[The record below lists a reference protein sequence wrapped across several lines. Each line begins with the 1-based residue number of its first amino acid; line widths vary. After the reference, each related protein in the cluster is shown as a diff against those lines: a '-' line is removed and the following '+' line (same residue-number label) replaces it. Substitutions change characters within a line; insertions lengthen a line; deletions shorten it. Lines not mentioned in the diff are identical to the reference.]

1 MKVGIIVHS
10 KTGNTLFVAQKIM
23 EKLKADGH
31 LTTIEQ
37 IIATNDEETDIQK
50 VELQNIP
57 NVSDYD
63 VLIFGA
69 PVRGFSL
76 SPVMKAYLLKC
87 VTFNGK
93 KVSCF
98 VTQYFPYPW
107 MGGNRA
113 IGQMKSLCESKDAKV
128 LNSSIVNWKNKN
140 RDQMII
146 ESVKKLSSINTLK
159 AGK

>member
-23 EKLKADGH
+23 EKLRADGH

-37 IIATNDEETDIQK
+37 IIAYNDEETDIQK
-50 VELQNIP
+50 IELQNIP
-57 NVSDYD
+57 NVSEYD
-63 VLIFGA
+63 VLILGA
-69 PVRGFSL
+69 PVRAFSL
-76 SPVMKAYLLKC
+76 SPVMKAYLTKC
-87 VTFNGK
+87 APFQGK
-93 KVSCF
+93 KVNCF

-113 IGQMKSLCESKDAKV
+113 IRQMKNLCKSKHAKM
-128 LNSSIVNWKNKN
+128 LGSSIINWKNKK

-146 ESVKKLSSINTLK
+146 ESVKKFSSI
-159 AGK
+159 